1 MKNAVCAII
10 LLGLYSSEV
19 FADWSLDS
27 SASHVSFI
35 SVKALDIAEVHSF
48 GVIDGEISDK
58 GRAAIAID
66 LASVD
71 TGIPVRNERMITL
84 LFNTEEYPLADVR
97 TKLDK
102 DLLQELQ
109 PGQTTELDVKL
120 ELNLHGTKLPIETR
134 LSVARLS
141 ETALTVSSIK
151 PLIINAASVGLSEG
165 IEELRKVANLPSISG
180 AVPVS
185 FVLKFVR

>member
-1 MKNAVCAII
+1 MKNVVCAII
-10 LLGLYSSEV
+10 LLGIYSSDV

-27 SASHVSFI
+27 NASHISFI

-48 GVIDGEISDK
+48 GIIDGEISDK
-58 GRAAIAID
+58 GKAAIAID

-71 TGIPVRNERMITL
+71 TGIPIRNERMMTL
-84 LFNTEEYPLADVR
+84 LFNTEEFPLADVR
-97 TKLDK
+97 AKLDK
-102 DLLQELQ
+102 GLLQDLQ
-109 PGQTTELDVKL
+109 PGQTIEVDVEL
-120 ELNLHGTKLPIETR
+120 ELNLHGTKLPIETT

-141 ETALTVSSIK
+141 ETALTVSSIR
-151 PLIINAASVGLSEG
+151 PLIVNAASVGLSAG
-165 IEELRKVANLPSISG
+165 VEELRKIANLPSISG